1 LVDGQ
6 VQTEKRY
13 PWRALHDAAL
23 QLFRASGSP
32 EEEAA
37 LLARLLTNASLSG
50 AESHGLSRIPQYLGR
65 LRNGAVKAGQRP
77 ELTVDRG
84 CAALVSGNHGYGQ
97 VMAHF
102 AVSQAIERT
111 AKHGMSVVGLV
122 DVGHIGRLGDFAS
135 MAAEAGLV
143 CLVFASSGGVSRWM
157 APFNGKQAMMGTNPR
172 AAAFPSDRSVP
183 VVFDFATSAVANGKI
198 QTWKKNAQSAPEGVL
213 IDADGNPTTDPNVVG
228 NGGAILPLGGP
239 EGGHKGFGIA
249 FMVEIM
255 SGILTVGAFAGG
267 PDASTTN
274 NVTTFMTIDAG
285 IFRDVSDFKQDM
297 DRFIRFLKDTP
308 AQEGKE
314 IRIPGETSG
323 RTREERRRDGI
334 PLSDTIVAGIQAE
347 FDSYGVAVNLCD
359 LAT

>member
-1 LVDGQ
+1 
-6 VQTEKRY
+6 
-13 PWRALHDAAL
+13 
-23 QLFRASGSP
+23 
-32 EEEAA
+32 
-37 LLARLLTNASLSG
+37 
-50 AESHGLSRIPQYLGR
+50 
-65 LRNGAVKAGQRP
+65 
-77 ELTVDRG
+77 
-84 CAALVSGNHGYGQ
+84 
-97 VMAHF
+97 M
-102 AVSQAIERT
+102 
-111 AKHGMSVVGLV
+111 
-122 DVGHIGRLGDFAS
+122 
-135 MAAEAGLV
+135 
-143 CLVFASSGGVSRWM
+143 
-157 APFNGKQAMMGTNPR
+157 

-198 QTWKKNAQSAPEGVL
+198 QTWKKNAQSAAEGVL

-347 FDSYGVAVNLCD
+347 FDSYGVAVNMCD
-359 LAT
+359 LAN